1 MLSENLKR
9 IREEKGYSKL
19 KLSKI
24 TGISRRTIE
33 YIETKRFKDS
43 HIKTVEKLAKGL
55 DIPTSELIK

>member
-43 HIKTVEKLAKGL
+43 HIGTVEKLAKGL
-55 DIPTSELIK
+55 DIPASELIK